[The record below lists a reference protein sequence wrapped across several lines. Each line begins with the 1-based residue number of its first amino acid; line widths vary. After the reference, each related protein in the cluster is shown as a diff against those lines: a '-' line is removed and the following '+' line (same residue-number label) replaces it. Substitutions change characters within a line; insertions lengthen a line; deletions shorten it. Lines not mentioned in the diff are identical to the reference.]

1 MGLAA
6 NALGSYKRRA
16 PSTFVLLLSFY
27 LKTPAAHHSGTGIM
41 SAANEGNIN
50 DREAAQ
56 NWQSKK
62 SQYPNLDGEHP
73 PCDDDPVTP
82 LWR

>member
-1 MGLAA
+1 
-6 NALGSYKRRA
+6 
-16 PSTFVLLLSFY
+16 
-27 LKTPAAHHSGTGIM
+27 M

-82 LWR
+82 LWC